1 MKAKEL
7 AQAAISKAADLLKQ
21 KADSADTSDNNI
33 VNIVEGGQEKNKGSP
48 VQIKKV
54 ELPHDAKSCE
64 NKVATPSSGKGG
76 HQPKTDT

>member
-48 VQIKKV
+48 VQI
-54 ELPHDAKSCE
+54 
-64 NKVATPSSGKGG
+64 
-76 HQPKTDT
+76 